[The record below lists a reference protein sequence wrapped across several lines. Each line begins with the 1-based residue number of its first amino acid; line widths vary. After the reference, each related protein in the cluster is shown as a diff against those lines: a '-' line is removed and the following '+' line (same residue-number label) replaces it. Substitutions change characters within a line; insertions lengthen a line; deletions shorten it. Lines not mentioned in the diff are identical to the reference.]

1 MVNLIAASVDLLPSC
16 TKLPHRVRVQADIKI
31 PLAEGSWLHARAWIP
46 EEATDKPVPALL
58 EYAPFRHRDFT
69 APRDALIHPWFA
81 GHGYASL
88 RVELRGS
95 GDSGGLPLDEYVIQE
110 QDDALEALEWI
121 AAQDWCDGNTG
132 MFGMSW
138 GAFSALQVAARK
150 PASLKAIIPVHGTDD
165 RFADDIHYKSG
176 CLLSAGLSWGTLHT
190 LYMMRPPDPAL
201 SGEDWRRRWL
211 ERFDQCPL
219 LLREWISH
227 QYKDAYWR
235 HGSISEDYS
244 QISCPALIVCGWA
257 DGYTN
262 AAMRMA
268 EQMPEA
274 CRVLVGPWAHT
285 YPHLAR
291 PGPQVGFLQE
301 AVKWWDRWLKEVDNG
316 IEQLPRVRLWLQD
329 AVPPAPSYSVRDGQW
344 LAFEH
349 WPSAVVCS
357 RTWFLQSGRLAD
369 VETEDAS
376 MEIRS
381 PLANAI
387 EGPEWLPHGVGPE
400 LPVDQRS
407 EDDGSLCFDTSLLDS
422 ELVICGAA
430 TLKFRLRTD
439 TQAGIVHVRLVDLFE
454 DGQATRISYGLLNLV
469 HRNGLD
475 QPEPVIPG
483 EWMDVEM
490 SLDDIAQRIPAGH
503 RLRVAV
509 STQAWP
515 LVWPAPETMTLELCL
530 AKSTL
535 TLPLLDREVIG
546 DLKTTAPA
554 NAAIPAPLSISWL
567 RPLKRERKI
576 EKDGVQGTVNRTY
589 LKDDGAY
596 RIEEHGMQVDAWGA
610 LTYRS
615 RGEDPLTA
623 EAEYQYRIEH
633 ARGDW
638 NAGVECEIRV
648 TADAENF
655 YVKGEYRAIE
665 NKRVIK
671 RRGVDLPVQRKFI

>member
-1 MVNLIAASVDLLPSC
+1 MVNLIAAPVDHLPSC
-16 TKLPHRVRVQADIKI
+16 TKFPHRVRVQADIKI
-31 PLAEGSWLHARAWIP
+31 PLSDGSWLHARAWMP
-46 EEATDKPVPALL
+46 VEAADNPVPALV

-95 GDSGGLPLDEYVIQE
+95 GDSGGLPQDEYVLQE

-121 AAQDWCDGNTG
+121 AAQDWCDGSTG

-138 GAFSALQVAARK
+138 GAFSALQVAARQ

-165 RFADDIHYKSG
+165 RFADDIHYKNG
-176 CLLSAGLSWGTLHT
+176 CLLSAGLSWGTLNT
-190 LYMMRPPDPAL
+190 LYMMRPPDPDL
-201 SGEDWRRRWL
+201 SGEAWRQRWL
-211 ERFDQCPL
+211 ERFDSCPL
-219 LLREWISH
+219 LLAEWMSH
-227 QYKDAYWR
+227 QYKDHYWR

-244 QISCPALIVCGWA
+244 KMNCPALVVCGWA

-268 EQMPEA
+268 EHLPES
-274 CRVLVGPWAHT
+274 CRVLIGPWAHT
-285 YPHLAR
+285 YPHLAQ

-301 AVKWWDRWLKEVDNG
+301 AVKWWDHWLKGVDNG
-316 IEQLPRVRLWLQD
+316 VDQLSRVRLWLQD
-329 AVPPAPSYSVRDGQW
+329 AVTPAHSYSMRDGQW
-344 LAFEH
+344 LALEA
-349 WPSAVVCS
+349 WPYPDIEQ
-357 RTWFLQSGRLAD
+357 RTWFLQSGGLEGF
-369 VETEDAS
+369 ETEEAD
-376 MEIRS
+376 MKIRS
-381 PLANAI
+381 PLAIAI
-387 EGPEWLPHGVGPE
+387 NGPEWLPHGVGPE

-407 EDDGSLCFDTSLLDS
+407 EDQGSLCFDTAVLDS

-430 TLKFRLRTD
+430 VLKLRLRTD
-439 TQAGIVHVRLVDLFE
+439 TRAGIVHVRLVDLFE
-454 DGQATRISYGLLNLV
+454 DGQATQISYGLLNLV

-475 QPEPVIPG
+475 QPEPVTRG
-483 EWMDVEM
+483 EWMDVEVPFN
-490 SLDDIAQRIPAGH
+490 DIAQRVPAGH

-515 LVWPAPETMTLELCL
+515 LVWPAPQTMTLDMCL
-530 AKSTL
+530 GKSTL
-535 TLPLLDREVIG
+535 TLPLLDMEVIE
-546 DLKTTAPA
+546 DLKTAAPA
-554 NAAIPAPLSISWL
+554 NTAIPAPLSISWL

-576 EKDGVQGTVNRTY
+576 ETDSVQGTVSRTY

-596 RIEEHGMQVDAWGA
+596 RIEEHGMEVDARGT

-615 RGEDPLTA
+615 RGEDSLTA
-623 EAEYQYRIEH
+623 EAEYQYRIQH
-633 ARGDW
+633 SRGDW
-638 NAGVECEIRV
+638 YAGVECEIRV

-671 RRGVDLPVQRKFI
+671 RRVVDVPVQRKFV